1 MKTTNNPFNIKE
13 IREKIFEYKYEI
25 LYKNIN
31 NIKKNI
37 SIKNTN
43 YHSALINA
51 YFKDNSKNENLINA
65 YFEDNLENENYT
77 GTLQEIKITNRY
89 VHNFSLDR
97 TSMEDWRETAVILGL
112 YYLL

>member
-13 IREKIFEYKYEI
+13 IREKIFQYKYEI

-31 NIKKNI
+31 NIKKNL
-37 SIKNTN
+37 SIRNEN
-43 YHSALINA
+43 YHSSLINA
-51 YFKDNSKNENLINA
+51 YFK
-65 YFEDNLENENYT
+65 DNLENENYT

-97 TSMEDWRETAVILGL
+97 TSMEDWRETALVLGL